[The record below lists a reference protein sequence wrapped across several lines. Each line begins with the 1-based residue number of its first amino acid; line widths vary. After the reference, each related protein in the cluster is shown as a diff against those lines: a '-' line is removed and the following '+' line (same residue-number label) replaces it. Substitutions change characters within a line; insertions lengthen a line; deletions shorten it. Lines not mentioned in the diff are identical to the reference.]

1 MAPLPR
7 WLLRLAGHN
16 VESELD
22 LARASRDG
30 ERRAQEEAAN
40 ADERVFRRH
49 TDRLGDGSVHVGT
62 TDTGA
67 PYAISLR
74 DLTTLPSWATAA
86 TGAGKSRLVGG
97 LLEDVVVAALRG
109 EPVSVVLIDGKG
121 ESADQLLRSVA
132 ALAARLG
139 DGVLRQLRGRLHVF
153 RFFDAEFLPSWPLL
167 VRIPGVA
174 IESQADAVAEVLND
188 LVSDATI
195 GPRQRATLAAVI
207 ALAIEFDVP
216 LAALPWLLSAPPLV
230 AQLADRSTL
239 LSVRLQLSRFEREA
253 QGSIDGL
260 IARLSTILRVPSLRA
275 AVSGPTPFDFGRCFE
290 PGSITVFDFGRA
302 ELGARSAVRAMGSL
316 AISALANAAFDPR
329 RTVRGTTLIAV
340 DEPQMLMTSVTLAQF
355 ERLITLGRSFGAGG
369 LMLIHQ
375 GATQLPQDL
384 QSVLNTNVVLRV
396 VGRSSARDA
405 AASSEWLPQTGGVRR
420 PRAANR
426 RAGASPFLSEGEEER
441 FRIAEIGRLA
451 ERHFLVSDR
460 RVDFTPRVIRAR
472 DYDPPV
478 WTAIPRSI
486 AELVRRGSQGIPRAE
501 LEEHVRA
508 IEEAA
513 AGELRAANDNNGDRR
528 GQGVRVETPDVVGV
542 RPRRRRRGGMP

>member
-1 MAPLPR
+1 MAPLPS
-7 WLLRLAGHN
+7 WLLRLAGHD
-16 VESELD
+16 VRRELD
-22 LARASRDG
+22 LARSSRSA
-30 ERRAQEEAAN
+30 ERRAQDEAAA
-40 ADERVFRRH
+40 ADENVFRRH
-49 TDRLGDGSVHVGT
+49 AASVGEDGVHVGT
-62 TDTGA
+62 TETDVAYT
-67 PYAISLR
+67 ISLR
-74 DLTTLPSWATAA
+74 DLTSLPSWATAA
-86 TGAGKSRLVGG
+86 TGAGKSRFVGG

-109 EPVSVVLIDGKG
+109 DPVSIVLVDGKG
-121 ESADQLLRSVA
+121 ESADQLLRSLA

-139 DGVLRQLRGRLHVF
+139 SRVLGELRRRLHTF
-153 RFFDAEFLPSWPLL
+153 RFFDPEYLPSWPLL

-195 GPRQRATLAAVI
+195 GPRQRATLAAII
-207 ALAIEFDVP
+207 ALAIEFGIP

-230 AQLADRSTL
+230 SELADRSTL
-239 LSVRLQLSRFEREA
+239 LSVRLQLARFEREA

-275 AVSGPTPFDFGRCFE
+275 AVSGPTPFDFGNCFE

-369 LMLIHQ
+369 LMLLHQ

-384 QSVLNTNVVLRV
+384 QSVLNTNVVMRI

-405 AASSEWLPQTGGVRR
+405 AASSEWLPQTGRVRR
-420 PRAANR
+420 PRTANR
-426 RAGASPFLSEGEEER
+426 RSGASPFLSEGEEER
-441 FRIAEIGRLA
+441 FRINEIGRLE

-460 RVDFTPRVIRAR
+460 RAPFAPRVIRAR
-472 DYDPPV
+472 DYDPPP
-478 WTAIPRSI
+478 WSAIPRGV
-486 AELVRRGSQGIPRAE
+486 ADLVRRGSQGIPRAE

-508 IEEAA
+508 IEETA
-513 AGELRAANDNNGDRR
+513 AGEVQVANDNGGPRR
-528 GQGVRVETPDVVGV
+528 GPRVRVETPDVVGE
-542 RPRRRRRGGMP
+542 RPRRRRGGVP

>member
-7 WLLRLAGHN
+7 WLLRLAGHGADR
-16 VESELD
+16 ELE
-22 LARASRDG
+22 LARSSRDG
-30 ERRAQEEAAN
+30 ERRAQEEGAN
-40 ADERVFRRH
+40 ADERFFRRH
-49 TDRLGDGSVHVGT
+49 TAELGTDAIHVGT
-62 TDTGA
+62 TDRNV
-67 PYAISLR
+67 PYSISLR

-97 LLEDVVVAALRG
+97 LLEDVVAAALRG
-109 EPVSVVLIDGKG
+109 EPVSVILIDAKG

-139 DGVLRQLRGRLHVF
+139 GRAVEQLGRRLHTF

-167 VRIPGVA
+167 FRIPGVA

-230 AQLADRSTL
+230 AELANRSTL

-275 AVSGPTPFDFGRCFE
+275 AVSGPTPFDFSRCFE
-290 PGSITVFDFGRA
+290 PGSVTVFDFGRA

-340 DEPQMLMTSVTLAQF
+340 DEPQMLSTSVTLNQF

-369 LMLIHQ
+369 LMLVHQ

-384 QSVLNTNVVLRV
+384 QTILSTNVVLRII
-396 VGRSSARDA
+396 GRSSARDA
-405 AASSEWLPQTGGVRR
+405 AASTEWLPRTGRIRR
-420 PRAANR
+420 PRAVAR
-426 RAGASPFLSEGEEER
+426 RGSTSPFLAENEEER
-441 FRIAEIGRLA
+441 FWISEIGKLA

-460 RVDFTPRVIRAR
+460 RVDFAPRVIRAR
-472 DYDPPV
+472 DYDPPA
-478 WTAIPRSI
+478 WTAIPRGI

-513 AGELRAANDNNGDRR
+513 AAELRASNDNNSERR
-528 GQGVRVETPDVVGV
+528 GRRVRVETPDVVGD
-542 RPRRRRRGGMP
+542 RPRRPRRGEVP